1 MSFLDYTRNVASAPG
16 IAPALKL
23 EPGRAYALLIDP
35 ARAPKPAKFEQH
47 AVAAEWYQ
55 QGFDDAGNELHTW
68 QPVTIYLRAREL
80 ADLAALVHNE
90 GRTIVQAWV
99 ELTPVVNAM
108 TGEVRTRDD
117 GSELVRRQLRFSQ
130 PVAEQTDASF
140 ADWSAPDRV
149 TQPQAAPRV
158 QYARPNAGP
167 PAFVKP
173 ASK

>member
-1 MSFLDYTRNVASAPG
+1 MSFQAYTRNVSSAPG

-23 EPGRAYALLIDP
+23 EPGQAYALLIDP

-47 AVAAEWYQ
+47 AVAAEYYQ
-55 QGFDDAGNELHTW
+55 QAHDDAGNELHTW

-80 ADLAALVHNE
+80 AELATVVHSE
-90 GRTIVQAWV
+90 ARTIVQAWV
-99 ELTPVVNAM
+99 ELVPVVNAM

-117 GSELVRRQLRFSQ
+117 GTELVRRSLRFAQ
-130 PVAEQTDASF
+130 PVVETDAAF